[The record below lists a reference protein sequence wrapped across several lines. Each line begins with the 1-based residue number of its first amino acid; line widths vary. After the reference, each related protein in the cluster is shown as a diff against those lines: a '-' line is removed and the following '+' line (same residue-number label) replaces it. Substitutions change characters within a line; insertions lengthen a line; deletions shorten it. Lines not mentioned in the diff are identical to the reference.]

1 MGFRIIAI
9 DTGEKAQLAKDFGAE
24 VFIDVNKFD
33 KGKQGTEQIAKRIQ
47 DTMGGFGAAAVVVC
61 TASNAAYAQALD
73 FVRFNNTLVRVG
85 IPENDLVPIA
95 NAFPGVMVANQLNIV
110 GSVSAVGSRK
120 EAIEALE
127 MAARGIVKTRVRVE
141 PIDRL
146 TQAF

>member
-9 DTGEKAQLAKDFGAE
+9 GAGEKAQLAKDFGAE
-24 VFIDVNKFD
+24 VFVDVNKFD
-33 KGKQGTEQIAKRIQ
+33 KGKQGTEQIAKQIQ
-47 DTMGGFGAAAVVVC
+47 DTTGGFGAAAVVVC

-73 FVRFNNTLVRVG
+73 FVRFNSTLVCVG

-110 GSVSAVGSRK
+110 GSAVGSTK
-120 EAIEALE
+120 EAIETLE